1 MKKARITLCWL
12 PPAKPYLPSPSM
24 TVLKQTLLDSG
35 FDAQIIYW
43 NILLEKILLKY
54 FFNEKKVLND
64 EIAILGPFYAYIAI
78 ECNDKN
84 TLIKQELYLRALKP
98 QYTNNNF
105 NFQKHIREC
114 VSELETTIINI
125 CNEHN
130 VKESLFVG
138 MHMSLFQWV
147 PAYVLGIIIKRLNP
161 DTFIAA
167 GGIGNPKQAKA
178 YIKNFKNLLDKLIE
192 IKNNHPKFRVML
204 AEIITRGIDFETIKK
219 MHIAGFFHVQ
229 IGYESP
235 SDTLLY
241 KIDKKNSFASN
252 LFFIKWAHELNIN
265 VGGMNVLRGL
275 LEENLEDIKESV
287 QNLHFMRFYQLGNKY
302 KHEISSLAI
311 NDASRY
317 FNRVSKSEI
326 QISYSD
332 AVKEMLPD
340 DFLPFEESLSIYQYV
355 RKFQAIAWDYF
366 VSIESHYA
374 QNKYSYE
381 LTKVSN
387 EIIRYTEYY
396 NSNSIRIIDFN
407 RSDLAWKVLELSN
420 KSIITIEQLGK
431 ILGVDI
437 DMIKKQINELR
448 DVGLLY
454 VGKQSKECISIINTL
469 NIL

>member
-1 MKKARITLCWL
+1 
-12 PPAKPYLPSPSM
+12 
-24 TVLKQTLLDSG
+24 
-35 FDAQIIYW
+35 
-43 NILLEKILLKY
+43 
-54 FFNEKKVLND
+54 
-64 EIAILGPFYAYIAI
+64 
-78 ECNDKN
+78 
-84 TLIKQELYLRALKP
+84 
-98 QYTNNNF
+98 
-105 NFQKHIREC
+105 
-114 VSELETTIINI
+114 
-125 CNEHN
+125 
-130 VKESLFVG
+130 
-138 MHMSLFQWV
+138 
-147 PAYVLGIIIKRLNP
+147 
-161 DTFIAA
+161 
-167 GGIGNPKQAKA
+167 
-178 YIKNFKNLLDKLIE
+178 
-192 IKNNHPKFRVML
+192 
-204 AEIITRGIDFETIKK
+204 
-219 MHIAGFFHVQ
+219 MHIAGFIHVQ

-340 DFLPFEESLSIYQYV
+340 DFLLFEESLSIYQYV
-355 RKFQAIAWDYF
+355 RKFQLTAWDYF
-366 VSIESHYA
+366 VSIENHYA

-387 EIIRYTEYY
+387 DIIRYTEYY
-396 NSNSIRIIDFN
+396 NYNSNSIRVIDFN
-407 RSDLAWKVLELSN
+407 HSDLAWKVLELSN

-437 DMIKKQINELR
+437 DMVQKQINELR

-454 VGKQSKECISIINTL
+454 IGKQSKECISIINTL